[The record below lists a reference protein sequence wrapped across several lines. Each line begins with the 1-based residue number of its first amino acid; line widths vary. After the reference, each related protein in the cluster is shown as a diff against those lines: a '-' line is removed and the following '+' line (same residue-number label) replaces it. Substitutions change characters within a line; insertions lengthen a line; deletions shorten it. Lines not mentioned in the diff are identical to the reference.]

1 VSMPTVAEYLPK
13 VEAATTTESV
23 SVFAPYWRYMVEG
36 FPPERSGETSN
47 VYAFG
52 SLRLDEVEASAMEA
66 ASLLARKHAI
76 KRARDR
82 SGLSAQEHYVAAAR
96 RFFDRAVKDRHLGY
110 NPAREVKKPKRN
122 APLRRALSNEEL
134 RDLWRVAATTGSDP
148 KLDVLL
154 CAFHLETGARRE
166 GALNLRWDYIKPTS
180 KVVVLD
186 EKFAKKRD
194 QPVSGRLLRALQ
206 AHAMERVGPGIKPFD
221 QVFRYKNGTPLT
233 RRRYNSLFERVQREL
248 GWAAEMGCS
257 IHALRTTAI
266 TNIEKVSGSYS
277 LAQEF
282 AGHARQRPTD
292 TYITVTLDDVR
303 RAVGI
308 LTGEHDPTF

>member
-1 VSMPTVAEYLPK
+1 MPTVAEYLPK
-13 VEAATTTESV
+13 VEAATSDESV

-36 FPPERSGETSN
+36 FPPPPRSGSETN

-52 SLRLDEVEASAMEA
+52 GLPLDAVEASAMEA
-66 ASLLARKHAI
+66 ASRLARKHAVR
-76 KRARDR
+76 RARDR
-82 SGLSAQEHYVAAAR
+82 DGLSAQEHYVAAAR
-96 RFFDRAVKDRHLGY
+96 RFFDRAVQDRHLDY
-110 NPAREVKKPKRN
+110 NPAQHVKKPRRN
-122 APLRRALSNEEL
+122 PPLRRALSNSEL
-134 RDLWRVAATTGSDP
+134 RDLWHVAATTGSDP
-148 KLDVLL
+148 AGDLL
-154 CAFHLETGARRE
+154 ILRFHLETGARRE

-180 KVVVLD
+180 KLVVLD

-194 QPVSGRLLRALQ
+194 QPVSSRLLASLQ
-206 AHAMERVGPGIKPFD
+206 AHALERVGPDIKPTD

-257 IHALRTTAI
+257 IHALRTTAV
-266 TNIEKVSGSYS
+266 TNIEKVSSYAV
-277 LAQEF
+277 AQVF

-308 LTGEHDPTF
+308 LTGEHDPSF